1 MVDVDPAQQPAP
13 AQQPPGPAQHHAP
26 EHASRTARGAAEL
39 ELGEA
44 AVELLRSRLPD
55 IAGLTVTAIIVEV
68 PAYTNA
74 LAGPMGAKIE
84 GAVQLALG
92 GFLRLASSGDPGT
105 PLAPALEGAYVLGRG
120 EARSGR
126 TMDALLAAYRVG
138 ARVSWRELSRTA
150 VEAGL
155 PADTLAKF
163 AELVFAYI
171 DELSAASVSGHTDE
185 LATTGR
191 VRERYLQDLALGLL
205 HGDSPEQLTARAD
218 RADWEPPRTL
228 TAVILPSAQVR
239 SMLGALD
246 PRTLRPEVDLTEL
259 AEQSPLGQ
267 PDRSGRAGQPGRPDE
282 LGEPS
287 DADAAELAVLL
298 VPDADG
304 SSRPVLLRNLRGY
317 QAWVGPPQPWAA
329 VRTSYLRA
337 LRARQ
342 LHLTAEPDAPVDTER
357 HLTTFVV
364 TSDPA
369 ALEDLRRQV
378 LAPFAELRPATA
390 ERLTE
395 TLREWLLHLGRRDE
409 VAAALHIHP
418 QTVRYRMGQIR
429 DLYGPR
435 LDDPQVVLDLTIA
448 LATPPRSAND

>member
-1 MVDVDPAQQPAP
+1 MSDDPAQ
-13 AQQPPGPAQHHAP
+13 
-26 EHASRTARGAAEL
+26 HASRTARGAAEL
-39 ELGEA
+39 ELGDP
-44 AVELLRSRLPD
+44 AVELLRSRLPE

-74 LAGPMGAKIE
+74 LAGPMGPKIA

-126 TMDALLAAYRVG
+126 AMDALLAAYRVG

-155 PADTLAKF
+155 SADTLARF

-191 VRERYLQDLALGLL
+191 VRERYLQELGLGLL
-205 HGDSPEQLTARAD
+205 HGDPAEQLTARAE

-228 TAVILPSAQVR
+228 TAVILPSAHVR

-246 PRTLRPEVDLTEL
+246 PRTLRPEADLEDL
-259 AEQSPLGQ
+259 AEPADS
-267 PDRSGRAGQPGRPDE
+267 
-282 LGEPS
+282 GEPA
-287 DADAAELAVLL
+287 DEDAAEVAVLL

-304 SSRPVLLRNLRGY
+304 SRRAALLRSLRGY
-317 QAWVGPPQPWAA
+317 QAWVGPPQPWTA

-342 LHLTAEPDAPVDTER
+342 LRLPAAPTGARVGTAHDPVGSADPAGTVGPVDTER

-364 TSDPA
+364 TSDSA
-369 ALEDLRRQV
+369 ALDDLRRQV
-378 LAPFAELRPATA
+378 LAPFASLRPATA
-390 ERLTE
+390 DRLTE

-429 DLYGPR
+429 DLYGPS
-435 LDDPQVVLDLTIA
+435 LDDPQTVLDLTIA
-448 LATPPRSAND
+448 LAAPR